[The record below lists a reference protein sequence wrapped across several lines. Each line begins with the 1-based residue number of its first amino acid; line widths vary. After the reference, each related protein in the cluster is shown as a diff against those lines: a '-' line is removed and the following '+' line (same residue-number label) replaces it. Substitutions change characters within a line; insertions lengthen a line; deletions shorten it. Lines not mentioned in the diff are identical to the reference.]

1 MEGVLEKEVI
11 CFTQYS
17 GVALRRQIYNHLL
30 AQLWNWLL
38 SKAPFRLSGYVGGG
52 RIVFKPLE
60 NMGVRINYFCNNVK
74 VHK

>member
-30 AQLWNWLL
+30 AQL
-38 SKAPFRLSGYVGGG
+38 
-52 RIVFKPLE
+52 
-60 NMGVRINYFCNNVK
+60 
-74 VHK
+74 